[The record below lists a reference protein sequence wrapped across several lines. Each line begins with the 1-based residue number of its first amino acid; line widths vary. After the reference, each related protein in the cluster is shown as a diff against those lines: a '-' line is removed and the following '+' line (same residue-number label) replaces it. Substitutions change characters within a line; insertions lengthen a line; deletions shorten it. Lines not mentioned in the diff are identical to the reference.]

1 MARKYVRAKDELNIR
16 GSVLLEWRRPTSV
29 ETAKVE
35 ASEAGA
41 FSLLIPR
48 GDREP
53 FEIRREDTPELLYRL
68 CTAASVRDV
77 EDLFLRYGPLKE
89 SDFFSQYDADTVE
102 DWIRLAED
110 VSEVFE
116 LLGMIRNANIRMIEQ
131 RRRERDRRVDE
142 GLFSQVLGINIA
154 PDAKTV
160 LPAGETEDA
169 PSTMEGRRLLVGK
182 VERGLAS
189 ARFKRRPLL
198 LPDGGAVVEERP
210 ADLYSLIWKIVE
222 STALDMEGGSGQRL
236 RLCRYCGLWDTED
249 EPDLMRE
256 DKRTG
261 EWYHHNCKRN
271 SSEAERKEKRDAEAG
286 RKPKPRPGAR
296 KDGPQW
302 YVKIKKDAPRRG
314 AS

>member
-1 MARKYVRAKDELNIR
+1 MGRRYIRAKDEMDSR
-16 GSVLLEWRRPTSV
+16 GKVLLEWRRPTSV

-41 FSLLIPR
+41 LSLLIPR
-48 GDREP
+48 GEWEP

-89 SDFFSQYDADTVE
+89 SVFFAKYDADTVE

-116 LLGMIRNANIRMIEQ
+116 LLGMIRNASIRMIEQ
-131 RRRERDRRVDE
+131 RRRERDKRVHG
-142 GLFSQVLGINIA
+142 GLFFQVLKIDIES
-154 PDAKTV
+154 DAKAV
-160 LPAGETEDA
+160 LQAGETEDA
-169 PSTMEGRRLLVGK
+169 PSTMDGRRLLVGK

-189 ARFKRRPLL
+189 ARFKRVPLL

-271 SSEAERKEKRDAEAG
+271 KYEENRKKERDEREG
-286 RKPKPRPGAR
+286 REPKPRPGAR

-302 YVKIKKDAPRRG
+302 YVKIKKDAPRG